1 MDRVLSKGLG
11 DLLCQRLRAANRE
24 LANRWL
30 ADLATVLQVNANEI
44 FPSQDLLDHVPAL
57 IDEIADCLSSESSES
72 LVANTLVFSK
82 AREMG
87 ELRFSQ
93 QASVHQIVREYR
105 ILSEVLGAFV
115 REQVEGLTPSV
126 SAIELVAVMNQ
137 VHAAVLVLLQ
147 ATLDTFVGRYVGRI
161 EEQTERLDG
170 FNRMVTHELR
180 QPLSSVLHAVQIL
193 RMPAGVGQ
201 DQRAHFLDVAE
212 RNVKRLSQLLAMLST
227 LALTEPETDNPQLQL
242 VDVSKIIDDVME
254 QLRESADARG
264 VSLVNAVEPVNLTID
279 FSRLELVLVN
289 LISNGIKYRDPAKA
303 NNAVV
308 EVTRT
313 NDAGGIQLHIR
324 DNGLGIPASQQS
336 RVFRRFFRAHSS
348 RDAEL
353 GNVGIGL
360 GLAIAAESVKALKGT
375 LTFQSEEGRGT
386 VFTLA
391 LPN

>member
-1 MDRVLSKGLG
+1 
-11 DLLCQRLRAANRE
+11 
-24 LANRWL
+24 
-30 ADLATVLQVNANEI
+30 VLQVNANEI

-147 ATLDTFVGRYVGRI
+147 ATLDTFVGRYVGRL

>member
-11 DLLCQRLRAANRE
+11 DLLCQRLRTANRE

-147 ATLDTFVGRYVGRI
+147 ATLDTFVGRYVGRL

>member
-1 MDRVLSKGLG
+1 MGAAASIPGL
-11 DLLCQRLRAANRE
+11 LAAAVFGAGFCVSGGQVGANA
-24 LANRWL
+24 LAAAFYPTACRTTGVSWALGVGRGGSIVGSLIGGVML
-30 ADLATVLQVNANEI
+30 AQGFSLATVY
-44 FPSQDLLDHVPAL
+44 
-57 IDEIADCLSSESSES
+57 C
-72 LVANTLVFSK
+72 
-82 AREMG
+82 
-87 ELRFSQ
+87 
-93 QASVHQIVREYR
+93 
-105 ILSEVLGAFV
+105 
-115 REQVEGLTPSV
+115 
-126 SAIELVAVMNQ
+126 LVAVPAFI
-137 VHAAVLVLLQ
+137 AA
-147 ATLDTFVGRYVGRI
+147 FC
-161 EEQTERLDG
+161 
-170 FNRMVTHELR
+170 
-180 QPLSSVLHAVQIL
+180 
-193 RMPAGVGQ
+193 
-201 DQRAHFLDVAE
+201 
-212 RNVKRLSQLLAMLST
+212 
-227 LALTEPETDNPQLQL
+227 
-242 VDVSKIIDDVME
+242 ME